1 MDVTN
6 YLFLLL
12 FIILIPKIF
21 NNMCRKFFLII
32 IVALIPILTY
42 AQPKLKIEPDKIE
55 FQSPFDRLKNILFIN
70 EGTDTLSVDSIYYG
84 NYNIYFNF
92 YFLRFNVNSSFPI
105 KIAPNDSI
113 KMDCI
118 LTNYYYIPSQDTSD
132 NMLIYSNG
140 SNPVTNLKISIGYS
154 EDTGGWGTIL
164 GNITA
169 NKLPANN
176 AQVYIIHN
184 GTRIGRSIATNA
196 AGFFSIKV
204 PNGLYT
210 VAAEKDSFYT
220 TFFGQS
226 FSPYSSRTIN
236 LKKDDTS
243 NVNIDLPQMTETGL
257 SICGQI
263 MDSLSMTLLK
273 RAIIIASKGRHTPSK
288 INPSRNDSLPVNSY
302 SAIIN
307 PDGTYHINNI
317 TEPGYYVIQSF
328 SDYYVPSYFKSND
341 LSSPFWEKAD
351 SVYIDGDICNLNIL
365 MPRDSSF
372 GNGKISGL
380 VTINQG
386 TGSNFSD
393 VIVFA
398 QSVESYHIFN
408 HAVVEDNGSFTI
420 NDLPYGRYRIIA
432 QKIGFARVYSNELTI
447 DTSNTEIDNIEINFD
462 VAGVSKKTQLP
473 NSPVL
478 YQNYPNPFNPSTSIE
493 FFIPTGS
500 NTTLKIFN
508 ILGEEIKT
516 IYNGYLSAGNH
527 KFNFNATGYSSGIY
541 FVILKAGSSHL
552 VKKIVLLK

>member
-21 NNMCRKFFLII
+21 NNMYRKFFLII
-32 IVALIPILTY
+32 IITLIPLFSY

-55 FQSPFDRLKNILFIN
+55 FKSPFDRLKNLLFIN
-70 EGTDTLSVDSIYYG
+70 EGTDTLSIDSVYYG

-92 YFLRFNVNSSFPI
+92 YFLRFDVNSRFPI
-105 KIAPNDSI
+105 KIAPNDTI

-118 LTNYYYIPSQDTSD
+118 LTNYYYIPSEDTSD
-132 NMLIYSNG
+132 NMLIYSDG
-140 SNPVTNLKISIGYS
+140 TSPVMNIKINIGYS

-176 AQVYIIHN
+176 AEVYIIHN
-184 GTRIGRSIATNA
+184 GTRIGKSISTDAS
-196 AGFFSIKV
+196 GFFSVKV

-226 FSPYSSRTIN
+226 FSPYSSRTIY
-236 LKKDDTS
+236 LKKDDIAD
-243 NVNIDLPQMTETGL
+243 VNIDLPVMTKTGF
-257 SICGQI
+257 SICGQL

-288 INPSRNDSLPVNSY
+288 FNAFLNDSLPVNSY

-307 PDGTYHINNI
+307 SDGTYHINNI
-317 TEPGYYVIQSF
+317 MEPGYYIIQSF
-328 SDYYVPSYFKSND
+328 SDYYVPSYYKSND

-351 SVYIDGDICNLNIL
+351 SVYINGDICDLNIL

-372 GNGKISGL
+372 GDGKISGL
-380 VTINQG
+380 VTMSPG

-408 HAVVEDNGSFTI
+408 HSAVEDNGSFII

-432 QKIGFARVYSNELTI
+432 QKVGYARVYSNELTI
-447 DTSNTEIDNIEINFD
+447 DSSNTEIDNIEINFE
-462 VAGVSKKTQLP
+462 VAGVSKEKLLP
-473 NSPVL
+473 NLPVL

-493 FFIPTGS
+493 FFIPSGS
-500 NTTLKIFN
+500 NTALKIFN

-527 KFNFNATGYSSGIY
+527 KFNFNAADYSSGIY
-541 FVILKAGSSHL
+541 FVILDTDGSHL
-552 VKKIVLLK
+552 VKKIVLMK

>member
-1 MDVTN
+1 M
-6 YLFLLL
+6 Y
-12 FIILIPKIF
+12 
-21 NNMCRKFFLII
+21 RKFFLII
-32 IVALIPILTY
+32 IAALLPILSY

-70 EGTDTLSVDSIYYG
+70 EGTDTLSIDSIYYG

-92 YFLRFNVNSSFPI
+92 YFLRFDVDSRFPI
-105 KIAPNDSI
+105 HIAPNDTI

-132 NMLIYSNG
+132 NMLVYSNG
-140 SNPVTNLKISIGYS
+140 INPLMNIKITSYYK
-154 EDTGGWGTIL
+154 DTGGWGTIL
-164 GNITA
+164 GSITG
-169 NKLPANN
+169 NNLPSDN
-176 AQVYIIHN
+176 AHVYILHN
-184 GTRIGRSIATNA
+184 GTRIGKSITTDAS
-196 AGFFSIKV
+196 GFFSVKV

-220 TFFGQS
+220 TFFGQT
-226 FSPYSSRTIN
+226 FSPYSSKIIN
-236 LKKDDTS
+236 LKKDDIAS
-243 NVNIDLPQMTETGL
+243 VNIDLAKMTSPGF

-263 MDSLSMTLLK
+263 MDSLSLTPLK

-288 INPSRNDSLPVNSY
+288 INASLNDSLPVNSY

-307 PDGTYHINNI
+307 PDGAYHINNI
-317 TEPGYYVIQSF
+317 TEPGYYIIQSF
-328 SDYYVPSYFKSND
+328 SDYYVPSYYKSND
-341 LSSPFWEKAD
+341 YSSPFWEKAD

-365 MPRDSSF
+365 MPRDSSVGD
-372 GNGKISGL
+372 GNISGS

-408 HAVVEDNGSFTI
+408 HSVVEDNGSFTI
-420 NDLPYGRYRIIA
+420 NDLPYGHYRIIA
-432 QKIGFARVYSNELTI
+432 QKVDYTNVYSNELTI
-447 DTSNTEIDNIEINFD
+447 DSSNTSIDNIEINFD
-462 VAGVSKKTQLP
+462 IASVSKKTPLP
-473 NSPVL
+473 ISPVL

-493 FFIPTGS
+493 FFIPSGY

-508 ILGEEIKT
+508 ILGEEVKT
-516 IYNGYLSAGNH
+516 FYNGYLSPGNH
-527 KFNFNATGYSSGIY
+527 KFNFDASNYSSGVY
-541 FVILKAGSSHL
+541 FVILNAGNSHL